1 MPAVVLEIDPSAQT
15 GFSHERCYMRWTQ
28 DCDKQLSGEHY
39 ISASVLKHLSGSN
52 VMLHGVH
59 WLAQNETKTL
69 PVTALKAKILCKRHN
84 EALAG
89 LDAMAGKFFST
100 LKLPYDDVF
109 DKKTLSRRSKW
120 FLFSGEEL
128 EFWMLK
134 TAIGLFHS
142 GVAAKERL
150 SLNEEQTINPGCYNV
165 LYNRTL
171 SYPCGVYIKP
181 INISKKA
188 EIQWVPASDVGGRSM
203 VVLRMTYLFLEFTLL
218 FDPAATYG
226 PDVTVS
232 RTYRPSWLIVRNGRR
247 THNVM
252 LTWPR
257 TTSRALRVVQ
267 VSY

>member
-1 MPAVVLEIDPSAQT
+1 M
-15 GFSHERCYMRWTQ
+15 GWTQ
-28 DCDKQLSGEHY
+28 DCSKQISGEHY

-52 VMLHGVH
+52 VMLHGAH
-59 WLAQNETKTL
+59 WLAQNETKIL
-69 PVTALKAKILCKRHN
+69 PVAALKAKILCKRHN
-84 EALAG
+84 EAVAG

-100 LKLPYDDVF
+100 LKLVYDDVF

-120 FLFSGEEL
+120 LLFSGEEL
-128 EFWMLK
+128 ELWMLK

-142 GVAAKERL
+142 GVAAKEKL
-150 SLNEEQTINPGCYNV
+150 SLNEEQTINPKCYSI
-165 LYNRTL
+165 LYADTL
-171 SYPCGVYIKP
+171 PRPCGIYIKP

-188 EIQWVPASDVGGRSM
+188 EIQWQPASDDSGRSM
-203 VVLRMTYLFLEFTLL
+203 VVLRMTYLFFEFTLL

-226 PDVTVS
+226 PDVTALT
-232 RTYRPSWLIVRNGRR
+232 TYRPSWLIVRNDRR

-257 TTSRALRVVQ
+257 TTLTALGVVR